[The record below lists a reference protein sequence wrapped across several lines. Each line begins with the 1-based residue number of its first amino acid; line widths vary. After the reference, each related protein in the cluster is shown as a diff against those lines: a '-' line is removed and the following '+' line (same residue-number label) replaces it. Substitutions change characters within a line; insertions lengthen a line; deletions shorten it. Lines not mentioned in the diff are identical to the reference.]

1 MKKYMDTI
9 IPISCDLEKA
19 FPGNVG
25 DGNLKGRE
33 LLLSKKIGEVECGG
47 ITSAVEIPMSFLEE
61 NGFTVRAYL
70 KNVDIENPASVD
82 KKSSGIIVVSIQHKE
97 QEKSFMQDA
106 VNLKLDTRSELEVS
120 TLITTLV
127 DYEKSGALGAFDLQ
141 KFYEV
146 TKENLKKIAEQEA
159 YTREQRN
166 KTIEMYAKDPEK
178 AKKETKKVLD
188 NIRFKQQQMKEKK
201 DKTTNDIK
209 KFQDDLLVLVNK
221 LCVVNGGVNSIED
234 IKKIPEVAA
243 EIEKGSDIAKVL
255 DVLSAMV
262 NFGQMDKK
270 EETEAVKALETDED
284 RMLRE
289 AREEAAKNNVE
300 L

>member
-19 FPGNVG
+19 FPG

-70 KNVDIENPASVD
+70 KNVDTENPASVD

-127 DYEKSGALGAFDLQ
+127 DYEKPKALGEFNLS

-188 NIRFKQQQMKEKK
+188 NIRFKNQQMKDKK
-201 DKTTNDIK
+201 DKTANDIK